1 MAMKITSQERANHIR
16 LKHISV
22 IFAIDLALKNNRC
35 NWNENIKTSLRE
47 TREKCQ
53 EALKELEEVI

>member
-1 MAMKITSQERANHIR
+1 MAMNVTSQERANHIR
-16 LKHISV
+16 LKLISV
-22 IFAIDLALKNNRC
+22 IFAIDLALKNSRC
-35 NWNENIKTSLRE
+35 NWNESIKTSLRE